1 MPDYAEANGLDA
13 DQDMPAFMWNGE
25 CRMRCVRETVQQ
37 LLRHAYAH
45 HIQRLMVLGQFALLL
60 GVRPDAVNRWH
71 LAMYIDAVDWV
82 SVPNVLGMS
91 QYADGGLM
99 ASKPY
104 AASGAYIDRMSD
116 YCVDCRYDPKSVT
129 SDTACPFTVL
139 YWDFLSRNRLRVRNN
154 PRLGL
159 QYRNLDRKSDKVRRQ
174 IRQRVC
180 AIRAA
185 AAEGESL

>member
-1 MPDYAEANGLDA
+1 
-13 DQDMPAFMWNGE
+13 
-25 CRMRCVRETVQQ
+25 
-37 LLRHAYAH
+37 
-45 HIQRLMVLGQFALLL
+45 
-60 GVRPDAVNRWH
+60 
-71 LAMYIDAVDWV
+71 
-82 SVPNVLGMS
+82 
-91 QYADGGLM
+91 M